1 MESQLKTIISILAE
15 LIADILTKE
24 QKNKGEMKNECCN
37 GQTDS
42 CSNL

>member
-24 QKNKGEMKNECCN
+24 QKNKER
-37 GQTDS
+37 TDEK
-42 CSNL
+42 

>member
-24 QKNKGEMKNECCN
+24 QKNKERRDEK
-37 GQTDS
+37 
-42 CSNL
+42 